1 MQKLQ
6 LEHGVWDADK
16 ETSQRTWNS
25 EVSWVYKR
33 YLFIL
38 ILLYK
43 QNKCIFHIKESFA
56 YKTYI
61 MFFINTYLLYKYDI
75 YANNKNFKLYNS
87 NVINY
92 ISSIKTLEWNIS

>member
-25 EVSWVYKR
+25 KVSWVYKR
-33 YLFIL
+33 FLFIL
-38 ILLYK
+38 ILLYI
-43 QNKCIFHIKESFA
+43 NKSTFHIKESFA
-56 YKTYI
+56 YTTYI

-75 YANNKNFKLYNS
+75 NIYANNNNFKLYNIY
-87 NVINY
+87 VI
-92 ISSIKTLEWNIS
+92 TLN